1 MQGRAQYTGG
11 RTPDDRGDAARSRA
25 ATDRAAGRGRPA
37 LDTLHAHAADLED
50 MPLANRRSQ
59 KRGLLLLRRHLG
71 AGAAVLR
78 LSSRGCICA
87 AATKVAEV
95 RRQGA
100 LPAARQAEFVND
112 EQQRL
117 LEIEDMRLVVKFG
130 DKKRY
135 SDQECQAIYQELI
148 EAGLN
153 NDAMRD
159 PDAIEAVFRKL
170 NAADEA
176 ETARRD
182 LCG

>member
-1 MQGRAQYTGG
+1 MDKAMTE
-11 RTPDDRGDAARSRA
+11 AANIER
-25 ATDRAAGRGRPA
+25 
-37 LDTLHAHAADLED
+37 
-50 MPLANRRSQ
+50 Q
-59 KRGLLLLRRHLG
+59 KR
-71 AGAAVLR
+71 
-78 LSSRGCICA
+78 
-87 AATKVAEV
+87 
-95 RRQGA
+95 
-100 LPAARQAEFVND
+100 RQAEFVND

-130 DKKRY
+130 EKKRY
-135 SDQECQAIYQELI
+135 SDHECQAIYQELI

>member
-1 MQGRAQYTGG
+1 MDKAMTE
-11 RTPDDRGDAARSRA
+11 AANIER
-25 ATDRAAGRGRPA
+25 
-37 LDTLHAHAADLED
+37 
-50 MPLANRRSQ
+50 Q
-59 KRGLLLLRRHLG
+59 KR
-71 AGAAVLR
+71 
-78 LSSRGCICA
+78 
-87 AATKVAEV
+87 
-95 RRQGA
+95 
-100 LPAARQAEFVND
+100 RQAEFVND

-130 DKKRY
+130 EKKRY

-153 NDAMRD
+153 NEAMRD